1 MIGTPF
7 DALPYVRGVQ
17 LVLTGYN
24 GYTKGSRI
32 ENDKII
38 REEIV
43 RAGTRVRSHMQ
54 NIFDSQFKEE
64 NMDLARAAK
73 QCMEECDYLIED
85 VVKSASGMEHAFL
98 SGQRSPSNKDL
109 KKLIKHDHEV
119 IEMITKAINLA
130 NSSEHSIA
138 TSEGNPKQ
146 IIMETTQM
154 LSSCRGFF
162 GARAK
167 ILSGLKQKETKK

>member
-1 MIGTPF
+1 MIGTPL
-7 DALPYVRGVQ
+7 DVLPYIRGIQ

-24 GYTKGSRI
+24 GYTKGSRF

-38 REEIV
+38 REEIS
-43 RAGTRVRSHMQ
+43 RASTRVRSHMQ
-54 NIFDSQFKEE
+54 NIFDLQFKEG
-64 NMDLARAAK
+64 NMGLARAAK

-85 VVKSASGMEHAFL
+85 VAKSASGMEHAFL

-119 IEMITKAINLA
+119 IEMVTKGINLA
-130 NSSEHSIA
+130 NSSEYSIA
-138 TSEGNPKQ
+138 TSEGDPKQ
-146 IIMETTQM
+146 LIMQTTQM
-154 LSSCRGFF
+154 LSSCRGFY

-167 ILSGLKQKETKK
+167 ILAGLKQKQIKK